1 MKLIQAQA
9 IRNALVSAGADLTDE
24 HAVHVKFIY
33 PEWEIGA
40 QVAVGARVT
49 YGGDLY
55 KCLQPHTSQESWNPA
70 DAPSLWAKILP
81 GQGGTIGEWVQPDS
95 TNTYMK
101 GEQVTHNSKT
111 WESEIDYNAYE
122 PGVYGWREVS

>member
-1 MKLIQAQA
+1 MKLLVAQA

-24 HAVHVKFIY
+24 HAAKVKFLY
-33 PEWEIGA
+33 DEWAIGV
-40 QVAVGARVT
+40 QVAVGDRKT
-49 YGGDLY
+49 FNGDLY